1 MADIYKIKKTVTV
14 VAYFS
19 VLFFLCGITAAS
31 AKKLGLRNVTWG
43 MSRFDVMASEDLSP
57 ETYDAYY
64 IHYKPEIQG
73 REQDL
78 IYGFFENNLVDA
90 VYVITVLKSE
100 DHRVFRK
107 NLENKYGKPV
117 TVEEGK
123 ERYLFVWENKDT
135 RIMMRPGRIKECRIE
150 YISKKYKYLKDR
162 EAREV
167 LEREEKERFWT
178 Y

>member
-1 MADIYKIKKTVTV
+1 MADTIKIKKPVKV
-14 VAYFS
+14 FMYFLA
-19 VLFFLCGITAAS
+19 LFFLCCIQAAL
-31 AKKLGLRNVTWG
+31 AGQAALRNVIWG

-64 IHYKPEIQG
+64 VHYKPEIQG

-78 IYGFFENNLVDA
+78 IYGFFDNYLVDA
-90 VYVITVLKSE
+90 VYVITVLKPDE
-100 DHRVFRK
+100 HMAFRK
-107 NLENKYGKPV
+107 NLEKKYGKPV
-117 TVEEGK
+117 SVEERK
-123 ERYLFVWENKDT
+123 ERYLFVWENKET
-135 RIMMRPGRIKECRIE
+135 RIVMRPGRLKECRIE